1 MFNNV
6 DEKNLFMIVDEC
18 YSSSYSLLNSFPTFI
33 DDIQQY
39 VQHYFNYQLGNFLSQ
54 STVFPVC

>member
-1 MFNNV
+1 
-6 DEKNLFMIVDEC
+6 MIVDEC